1 MFQIFD
7 NTSSKSQSQRQAWLA
22 LLARAPMPMI
32 DEVIGSQS
40 LPIQW
45 LRKPETGLMMVQGR
59 IGGSGERFNV
69 GEVTVTRC
77 ALRITHLSTTS
88 GGNDNPCVGI
98 SYILGRSHKHA
109 RLAAIA
115 DALLQDPMQHDAI
128 ESTLLVPLREHLQT
142 LQSRRQEKA
151 QSTKVDFLTVAREA
165 SSEETSATQ

>member
-1 MFQIFD
+1 
-7 NTSSKSQSQRQAWLA
+7 
-22 LLARAPMPMI
+22 MI

-77 ALRITHLSTTS
+77 ALRIAHLSTAS
-88 GGNDNPCVGI
+88 NENDNLYVGI

-115 DALLQDPMQHDAI
+115 DALLQNPMQHDTI
-128 ESTLLVPLREHLQT
+128 ESILLVPLRKHLGT
-142 LQSRRQEKA
+142 LQSQRREKA
-151 QSTKVDFLTVAREA
+151 QSTKVDFLTIAREA
-165 SSEETSATQ
+165 SAEEESATQ